1 MADTD
6 TTSNWAVTLT
16 GLAGVAGAVVC
27 AVIWPLPTIAVAL
40 LTLLL
45 IVSSLDKDTDERPV
59 EITPEVV
66 RAIALAAAMLQED
79 ETEGDGSGGGQ
90 PH

>member
-27 AVIWPLPTIAVAL
+27 AVIWPLPTMAVSLIA
-40 LTLLL
+40 LLL
-45 IVSSLDKDTDERPV
+45 IVSSLDKSTAETPV

-66 RAIALAAAMLQED
+66 RAIALAAAMLREED
-79 ETEGDGSGGGQ
+79 EADGESGGGQ

>member
-27 AVIWPLPTIAVAL
+27 AVLWPLPTMAVSL
-40 LTLLL
+40 ICLTL
-45 IVSSLDKDTDERPV
+45 IVSSLDKTDERPV
-59 EITPEVV
+59 EITPKVV
-66 RAIALAAAMLQED
+66 RAIALAAAMLRE
-79 ETEGDGSGGGQ
+79 EENEGESGGGQ

>member
-6 TTSNWAVTLT
+6 TTSNWAVILAVI
-16 GLAGVAGAVVC
+16 GLLAGAVVC
-27 AVIWPLPTIAVAL
+27 AVLWPLSTMAVSLIALV
-40 LTLLL
+40 L
-45 IVSSLDKDTDERPV
+45 IVSSLDKSTAETPV

-79 ETEGDGSGGGQ
+79 EPEGDGSGGGQ

>member
-27 AVIWPLPTIAVAL
+27 AVIWPLPTMAVSLIALV
-40 LTLLL
+40 L
-45 IVSSLDKDTDERPV
+45 IVSSLDKGDERPV

-66 RAIALAAAMLQED
+66 RAIALAAAMLRE
-79 ETEGDGSGGGQ
+79 EEEADGESGGGQ

>member
-16 GLAGVAGAVVC
+16 GLAGVAAAVVC
-27 AVIWPLPTIAVAL
+27 AVIWPLPTMAVSLIALV
-40 LTLLL
+40 L
-45 IVSSLDKDTDERPV
+45 IVSSLDKKDETPV
-59 EITPEVV
+59 EITPEVAQ
-66 RAIALAAAMLQED
+66 AIALAAAMLRD
-79 ETEGDGSGGGQ
+79 EEESEGESGGGQ

>member
-27 AVIWPLPTIAVAL
+27 AVLWPLPTMAVSLIALA
-40 LTLLL
+40 L
-45 IVSSLDKDTDERPV
+45 IVSSLDKDTDKRPV
-59 EITPEVV
+59 EITPEVA
-66 RAIALAAAMLQED
+66 RAIALAAAMLRE
-79 ETEGDGSGGGQ
+79 EEENEGESGGGQ

>member
-1 MADTD
+1 MVDTD

-27 AVIWPLPTIAVAL
+27 AVIWPLPTMAVSLIALV
-40 LTLLL
+40 L
-45 IVSSLDKDTDERPV
+45 IVSSLDKSDERPV
-59 EITPEVV
+59 EITPEVAQ
-66 RAIALAAAMLQED
+66 AIALAAAMLREEEED
-79 ETEGDGSGGGQ
+79 EPGGGQ

>member
-1 MADTD
+1 MVDTD

-16 GLAGVAGAVVC
+16 GLAGVAAAVVC
-27 AVIWPLPTIAVAL
+27 AVIWPLPTMAVSLIALV
-40 LTLLL
+40 L
-45 IVSSLDKDTDERPV
+45 IVSSLDKKDERPV

-66 RAIALAAAMLQED
+66 QAIALAAAMLREED
-79 ETEGDGSGGGQ
+79 EADGESGGGQ